1 MPSDSIHI
9 APVITTDTLS
19 PILSDSNRIIS
30 DSLRTTHPEWDL
42 HYKKDSVK
50 FTPQYAESLSAYC
63 HAPIDNP
70 LTDYKE
76 AALVIPEGFEGIP
89 KIENPS
95 QNDGIF
101 LILLCCFILVATS
114 FRRGIKL
121 FSQPFS
127 ASKNNRN
134 RTDMADNS
142 TIIESRLRF
151 ILLAQTFVM
160 EGIALRFLI
169 HYLKPEL
176 TYIGYFK
183 EILCAAVLAT
193 LYYNFQQSAYRILG
207 SIFTESGITKQWIDN
222 HASINLL
229 LGIILFPII
238 FCMIYLSGFLNI
250 GLLLVTISYILSRII
265 FIYKGI
271 KIFLRDVYGILY
283 FILYLCALEIMPLF
297 LIYKGVILIYQF
309 VEFKI
314 LTF

>member
-30 DSLRTTHPEWDL
+30 DSLRAAHPEWHL
-42 HYKKDSVK
+42 HYKKDSVE
-50 FTPQYAESLSAYC
+50 FTPQYTESLSAYC
-63 HAPIDNP
+63 YAPIDNP

-101 LILLCCFILVATS
+101 LTLLCCFILVATS

-160 EGIALRFLI
+160 EGIALTFLI
-169 HYLKPEL
+169 HYLK
-176 TYIGYFK
+176 
-183 EILCAAVLAT
+183 
-193 LYYNFQQSAYRILG
+193 
-207 SIFTESGITKQWIDN
+207 
-222 HASINLL
+222 
-229 LGIILFPII
+229 
-238 FCMIYLSGFLNI
+238 
-250 GLLLVTISYILSRII
+250 
-265 FIYKGI
+265 
-271 KIFLRDVYGILY
+271 
-283 FILYLCALEIMPLF
+283 
-297 LIYKGVILIYQF
+297 YQ
-309 VEFKI
+309 VHN
-314 LTF
+314 

>member
-1 MPSDSIHI
+1 MPSDSTHI
-9 APVITTDTLS
+9 APVITTDTLT

-30 DSLRTTHPEWDL
+30 DSLQVAHPEWYL

-50 FTPQYAESLSAYC
+50 FTPQYTESLSAYYS
-63 HAPIDNP
+63 APIANP

-76 AALVIPEGFEGIP
+76 AALVIPEGFEGIQ
-89 KIENPS
+89 KNENPS

-127 ASKNNRN
+127 ISKNNRN
-134 RTDMADNS
+134 LTEMADSS

-151 ILLAQTFVM
+151 ILLAQTFAM
-160 EGIALRFLI
+160 EGIAFTFLI

-176 TYIGYFK
+176 TYIGYSK
-183 EILCAAVLAT
+183 EILCTTVLAI
-193 LYYNFQQSAYRILG
+193 LYYNLQQSAYRILG
-207 SIFTESGITKQWIDN
+207 SIFTEPGVTKQWIDN

-229 LGIILFPII
+229 LGIVLFPVI

-283 FILYLCALEIMPLF
+283 FILYLCALEIIPLF
-297 LIYKGVILIYQF
+297 LIYKGMILIYQF

>member
-1 MPSDSIHI
+1 MPSDSTHI
-9 APVITTDTLS
+9 APVITTDTLT

-30 DSLRTTHPEWDL
+30 DSLQVAHPEWYL
-42 HYKKDSVK
+42 HYKKGSVT
-50 FTPQYAESLSAYC
+50 FTPQYTESLSAYC
-63 HAPIDNP
+63 SAPIANP

-76 AALVIPEGFEGIP
+76 AALVIPEGFEGIQ
-89 KIENPS
+89 KNENPS

-127 ASKNNRN
+127 ISKNNRN
-134 RTDMADNS
+134 LTEMADSS

-151 ILLAQTFVM
+151 ILLAQTFAM
-160 EGIALRFLI
+160 EGIAFTFLI

-176 TYIGYFK
+176 TYIGYSK
-183 EILCAAVLAT
+183 EILCTTVLAI
-193 LYYNFQQSAYRILG
+193 LYYNLQQSAYRILG
-207 SIFTESGITKQWIDN
+207 SIFTEPSVTKQWIDN

-229 LGIILFPII
+229 LGIVLFPVI

-283 FILYLCALEIMPLF
+283 FILYLCALEIIPLF
-297 LIYKGVILIYQF
+297 LIYKGMILIYQF

>member
-1 MPSDSIHI
+1 
-9 APVITTDTLS
+9 
-19 PILSDSNRIIS
+19 
-30 DSLRTTHPEWDL
+30 
-42 HYKKDSVK
+42 
-50 FTPQYAESLSAYC
+50 
-63 HAPIDNP
+63 
-70 LTDYKE
+70 
-76 AALVIPEGFEGIP
+76 
-89 KIENPS
+89 
-95 QNDGIF
+95 
-101 LILLCCFILVATS
+101 
-114 FRRGIKL
+114 
-121 FSQPFS
+121 
-127 ASKNNRN
+127 
-134 RTDMADNS
+134 MADNS

-160 EGIALRFLI
+160 EGIALTFLI

-238 FCMIYLSGFLNI
+238 FCMIYLP
-250 GLLLVTISYILSRII
+250 GLLLVTISYIFSRII

>member
-1 MPSDSIHI
+1 MPSDSTHI
-9 APVITTDTLS
+9 APAITTDTLT
-19 PILSDSNRIIS
+19 PILPDSNRIIS
-30 DSLRTTHPEWDL
+30 DSLQVAHPEWYL

-50 FTPQYAESLSAYC
+50 FTPQYTESLSAYC
-63 HAPIDNP
+63 SAPIANP

-76 AALVIPEGFEGIP
+76 AALVIPEGFEGIQ
-89 KIENPS
+89 KNENPS

-127 ASKNNRN
+127 ISKNNRN
-134 RTDMADNS
+134 LTEMADSS

-151 ILLAQTFVM
+151 ILLAQTFAM
-160 EGIALRFLI
+160 EGIAFTFLI

-176 TYIGYFK
+176 TYIGYSK
-183 EILCAAVLAT
+183 EILCTTVLAI
-193 LYYNFQQSAYRILG
+193 LYYNLQQSAYRILG
-207 SIFTESGITKQWIDN
+207 SIFTEPGVTKQWIDN

-229 LGIILFPII
+229 LGIVLFPVI

-283 FILYLCALEIMPLF
+283 FILYLCVLEIMPLF

>member
-1 MPSDSIHI
+1 MPSDSTHI
-9 APVITTDTLS
+9 APVITTDTLT

-30 DSLRTTHPEWDL
+30 DSLQVAHPEWYL

-50 FTPQYAESLSAYC
+50 FTPQYTESLSAYC
-63 HAPIDNP
+63 SAPIANP

-76 AALVIPEGFEGIP
+76 AALVIPEGFEGIQ
-89 KIENPS
+89 KNENPS

-127 ASKNNRN
+127 ISKNNRN
-134 RTDMADNS
+134 LTEMADSS

-151 ILLAQTFVM
+151 ILLAQTFAM
-160 EGIALRFLI
+160 ESIALTFLI

-176 TYIGYFK
+176 TYIGYSK
-183 EILCAAVLAT
+183 EILCTTVLAI
-193 LYYNFQQSAYRILG
+193 LYYNLQQSAYRILG
-207 SIFTESGITKQWIDN
+207 SIFTEPGVTKQWIDN
-222 HASINLL
+222 HASINLS
-229 LGIILFPII
+229 LGIVLFPVI

>member
-63 HAPIDNP
+63 YAPIDNP

-127 ASKNNRN
+127 ASKTNRN

-160 EGIALRFLI
+160 EGIALTFLI

-193 LYYNFQQSAYRILG
+193 IGISHFRFYFHRIGHHKTMDRQSRIYQLIIRNNLIPYYFLHDLSLWFSEYRT
-207 SIFTESGITKQWIDN
+207 F
-222 HASINLL
+222 
-229 LGIILFPII
+229 
-238 FCMIYLSGFLNI
+238 
-250 GLLLVTISYILSRII
+250 ISYNILH
-265 FIYKGI
+265 FIPN
-271 KIFLRDVYGILY
+271 Y
-283 FILYLCALEIMPLF
+283 FYL
-297 LIYKGVILIYQF
+297 
-309 VEFKI
+309 
-314 LTF
+314 